1 METSKIDQFKE
12 KVLAFWNN
20 LVKKSDEE
28 DIAGM
33 GRERI
38 VVFIVSFI
46 LALCLWLMVNLS
58 RDYNLNVELPI
69 KLGSVPEDKA
79 LVEKLPKTATVSVTG
94 EGWKLIN
101 LYNNPPPINVDVS
114 DSEVNLFDQ
123 VQQQMNAMPD
133 INVQKVQPLIL
144 NLKLE
149 ARSSKQVPIRSRV
162 HITFEDQYG
171 MVGRAKFQPDSITVS
186 GATSLIKNITDWP
199 TDSVSYED
207 ISSNLS
213 RVVKL
218 KDPGELIDLSRNE
231 VIYNARIEQ
240 FTEGEAKV
248 NIETRNL
255 PSGRSVS
262 YSPALVTVKF
272 NIPIDEYTNLK
283 KTNPFRA
290 FVNYSQIQTDSTGF
304 VAPQIEQ
311 IADTSQYHIDIRS
324 FQPRQ
329 VAYFI
334 VLGNQ

>member
-1 METSKIDQFKE
+1 METSMIDQFKE
-12 KVLAFWNN
+12 KLLGFWNN

-69 KLGSVPEDKA
+69 KLGSVPENKA
-79 LVEKLPKTATVSVTG
+79 LVQKLPHTATVSVTG

-101 LYNNPPPINVDVS
+101 LYNNPPAIHVNVS

-133 INVQKVQPLIL
+133 INVQKVQPLIV

-149 ARSSKQVPIRSRV
+149 DRVSKPVPIRSRV

-171 MVGRAKFQPDSITVS
+171 MVGQAKFKPDSITVS
-186 GATSLIKNITDWP
+186 GASSLIKNVTDWP
-199 TDSVSYED
+199 TDSVNYED
-207 ISSNLS
+207 ISSNIS

-218 KDPGELIDLSRNE
+218 KEPGELIDLSRNE
-231 VIYNARIEQ
+231 VIYNVRVEQ

-255 PSGRSVS
+255 PAGQSVS
-262 YSPALVTVKF
+262 YSPSAITVKF
-272 NIPIDEYTNLK
+272 NIPIDEYTNLD

-311 IADTSQYHIDIRS
+311 VTDTTKYHIDIRS

-334 VLGNQ
+334 VLGD